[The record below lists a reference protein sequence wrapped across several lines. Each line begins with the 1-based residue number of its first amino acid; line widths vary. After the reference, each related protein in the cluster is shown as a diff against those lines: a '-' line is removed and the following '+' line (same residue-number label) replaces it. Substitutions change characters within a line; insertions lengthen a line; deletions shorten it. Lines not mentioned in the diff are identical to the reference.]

1 MWNNRTCGSRG
12 RCAKFLILK
21 QPKDKGS
28 IYETKINHGKS
39 RVKSPGDLDFGFLAS
54 GETWALGERSA
65 PVSSGMVVSWVGTG
79 MLIVGSART
88 IGWKQQPFN
97 IQVGSSGCIIIHDC
111 AHSLLL
117 RCFAGIVSLPS
128 RDSGEA
134 LRITLRGI
142 LLQWMGCHC
151 RRQSYSMLFF
161 EYNTQNLGSEKKHL

>member
-117 RCFAGIVSLPS
+117 RCFRWHCEL
-128 RDSGEA
+128 A
-134 LRITLRGI
+134 LQGFRRSVEDNSTGI